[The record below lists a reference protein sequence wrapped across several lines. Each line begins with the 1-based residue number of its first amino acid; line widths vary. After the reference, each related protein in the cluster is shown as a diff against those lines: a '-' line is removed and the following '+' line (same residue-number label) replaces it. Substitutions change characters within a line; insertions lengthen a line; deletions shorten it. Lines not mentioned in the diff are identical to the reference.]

1 MKQQPNRRKAGG
13 FVEGKGFYIVLFL
26 CVAAIGISGY
36 YLFSGLT
43 RQPGGFGQEVI
54 SPKNGQVAVEDRQGG
69 QTPSTPAVP
78 QTGEDKEQDKDTV
91 QPSAQ
96 TKPAEDSAAAPKSED
111 AKSDE
116 APTATT
122 FVWPVDGAVE
132 RDFSLEV
139 FAYDTTM
146 GDWRTH
152 GGVDIAAELGAPV
165 SACAAG
171 TVTDVRSDDMM
182 GYTVIVDHGRGIESV
197 YANLAEGVE
206 VQSGDTVE
214 PGTHLGCVGTSA
226 ISESASPSHLH
237 FEMMEYG
244 VSVDP
249 MNYLDE

>member
-69 QTPSTPAVP
+69 QTPSSPAVP
-78 QTGEDKEQDKDTV
+78 QTSEDKEKDKDTV
-91 QPSAQ
+91 QPKADE
-96 TKPAEDSAAAPKSED
+96 KPSEDAAAPETEDSQDSE
-111 AKSDE
+111 AAASS
-116 APTATT
+116 A
-122 FVWPVDGAVE
+122 FVWPVEGAVE

-165 SACAAG
+165 GACAAG
-171 TVTDVRSDDMM
+171 TVTDVHSDDMM
-182 GYTVIVDHGRGIESV
+182 GYTVTIDHGRGIVSV

-206 VQSGDTVE
+206 VQTGDQVE

-237 FEMMEYG
+237 FEMLEYDI
-244 VSVDP
+244 SVDP
-249 MNYLDE
+249 MNYLD